1 MIWFAAVLLSTEPSD
16 SKTATEYEGVST
28 AVLGVYTLLVYIHET
43 AVAYRFVLQFIES
56 TE

>member
-16 SKTATEYEGVST
+16 SKIATEYEGVST
-28 AVLGVYTLLVYIHET
+28 AVLDVYTLLVYLHET
-43 AVAYRFVLQFIES
+43 AVACRFVPQFIES